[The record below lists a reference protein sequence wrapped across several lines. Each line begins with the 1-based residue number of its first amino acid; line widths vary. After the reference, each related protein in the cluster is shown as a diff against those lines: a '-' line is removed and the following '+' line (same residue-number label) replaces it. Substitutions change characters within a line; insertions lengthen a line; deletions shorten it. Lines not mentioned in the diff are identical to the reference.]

1 MCNKAPHDS
10 HRFTD
15 MPTHMATETPFG
27 LSAST
32 LQKIRHT
39 LAQHHRVQ
47 RAVVYGSR
55 AKGTHKPGSDIDLT
69 LHAVPG
75 TQIDHREL
83 GDIGEEIDDLLL
95 PYLVDLSVSDHI
107 DNDALREH
115 IERVGRVLYARGQGL
130 I

>member
-1 MCNKAPHDS
+1 MVDMNTEATN

-15 MPTHMATETPFG
+15 MPTLTPADTPFG

-32 LQKIRHT
+32 LQKIRHI
-39 LAQHHRVQ
+39 LAQHPRVQ

-55 AKGTHKPGSDIDLT
+55 AKGTYKPGSDIDLT

-75 TQIDHREL
+75 AAIDHREL
-83 GDIGEEIDDLLL
+83 GDIEEEIDDLLL
-95 PYLVDLSVSDHI
+95 PYMVDLSVFEHI

-115 IERVGRVLYARGQGL
+115 IERVGRVLYVRG
-130 I
+130 

>member
-1 MCNKAPHDS
+1 MADMNTEATN

-15 MPTHMATETPFG
+15 MPTHTPTETPFG
-27 LSAST
+27 LSPGT

-55 AKGTHKPGSDIDLT
+55 AKGTYKPGSDIDLT

-83 GDIGEEIDDLLL
+83 GDIEEEIDDLLL
-95 PYLVDLSVSDHI
+95 PYMVDLSVFDHI

-115 IERVGRVLYARGQGL
+115 IERVGQVLYARE
-130 I
+130 